1 MSLERTF
8 NMSNSEIF
16 STAFVT
22 RVTETLNSN
31 CPEGTGQRITRTSL
45 ATVLQL
51 PKEYEATLGAMVK
64 HNVLPGWESFKGVNG
79 GIGRSGEKP
88 AKKASTNSG
97 PNASDEFVAQVT
109 PILERLCIEGASPV
123 PRKDIAMELGDPG
136 SKTEALISAALK
148 RDELSGIYEAVRGKK
163 GGIRLIVEA
172 DESTAD
178 ESTDIVED
186 NASSDADY
194 STDTVAAAEA
204 SDYDAIAAAVEAELG
219 EELTDSMEE
228 ADQVD
233 DSAAAM

>member
-1 MSLERTF
+1 
-8 NMSNSEIF
+8 MSNSEIF

-31 CPEGTGQRITRTSL
+31 CPEGTGQRITRTAL
-45 ATVLQL
+45 AAVLQL

-64 HNVLPGWESFKGVNG
+64 HNALPGWESYKGVNG

-97 PNASDEFVAQVT
+97 PNANDEFVAQVT
-109 PILERLCIEGASPV
+109 PILERLCIEGAAPV
-123 PRKDIAMELGDPG
+123 PRKVIAMELGDPG

-148 RDELSGIYEAVRGKK
+148 RDELSGTYEAVRGKK

-178 ESTDIVED
+178 ESTDVVED
-186 NASSDADY
+186 NADNTSPDADY
-194 STDTVAAAEA
+194 STDTVADAEA
-204 SDYDAIAAAVEAELG
+204 SDYEAIAAAVEAELG
-219 EELTDSMEE
+219 GDLTDSMEE
-228 ADQVD
+228 ADQAD
-233 DSAAAM
+233 DSAAAV